1 MPTHKFHVGQIVQL
15 NPAVN
20 RNIPGGV
27 YEVTKPLP
35 ESNGEFEYRIKSV
48 NEPESELTKA

>member
-35 ESNGEFEYRIKSV
+35 EHNGEFEYRIKRV
-48 NEPESELTKA
+48 NEPESELTKP

>member
-1 MPTHKFHVGQIVQL
+1 MPTHKFPVGQIVQL
-15 NPAVN
+15 KPAVN

-27 YEVTKPLP
+27 DEVTKPLP